1 MPNMDGLDLLKRYR
15 EKVSCSMSLV
25 LTAKSGLEDAF
36 EITRDGAASFL
47 VKPLSVDQL
56 QSEFTSMLH

>member
-1 MPNMDGLDLLKRYR
+1 MF
-15 EKVSCSMSLV
+15 LV

-36 EITRDGAASFL
+36 EITRDGAASLL

-56 QSEFTSMLH
+56 QSEVASMLH